1 MKRESNALFWA
12 IGVLALIVASVGA
25 IYIWTL
31 QPAPPKPVFVNVGEV
46 KAYAGNRRMVL
57 ATITL
62 EVSGKKIETKV
73 TERLTRARTTI
84 VGSFTEFSDT
94 QLSTLEGKLA
104 LQARIRDN
112 LNELFGKNAI
122 REVLFTSFVISIS

>member
-12 IGVLALIVASVGA
+12 IGVLALIVASVGS

-31 QPAPPKPVFVNVGEV
+31 QPAPPKPVFVSIGEV

-57 ATITL
+57 ATVTL
-62 EVSGKKIETKV
+62 EVAGKKIEAKV
-73 TERLTRARTTI
+73 TERMTRTRTTI

-94 QLSTLEGKLA
+94 QLTTREGKVA
-104 LQARIRDN
+104 LQERIRDD